1 MAVEIITEADLE
13 GKGVM
18 GQPDVPGLSA
28 AEMQAKIEEIV
39 RSVVI
44 PKVNE
49 IINGYV
55 SDETLAHTVLASG
68 SVSSVFGRA
77 GAVTAMTGDY
87 TAEQVGAA
95 AKTHAAQHKKGGSD
109 PISAEDIGAVPGA
122 KTVNGG
128 KTTYTVEG
136 SIKVT
141 ENIDASV
148 GNLAV
153 KEPANGTDAVNLAYA
168 NKTYEIKPET
178 INKSGAVTVT
188 AQNNKEYRFT
198 AVTSLAF
205 TVAETTDCHG
215 FVTFAASGTPTVT
228 ISGYTQTGG
237 DDPTKAVAS
246 EVWEFDVVNGYI
258 LWKDWSNV

>member
-1 MAVEIITEADLE
+1 MAVNKITDADLA
-13 GKGVM
+13 GKGVI
-18 GQPDVPGLSA
+18 GQPDVPGLTA

-39 RSVVI
+39 RSVAI
-44 PKVNE
+44 PKINE
-49 IINGYV
+49 IIDGYV
-55 SDETLAHTVLASG
+55 SSETLAQTVLASG

-77 GAVTAMTGDY
+77 GAVTAQTGDY

-109 PISAEDIGAVPGA
+109 PISAEDIGAVPGT

>member
-1 MAVEIITEADLE
+1 MAVNKITEADLA
-13 GKGVM
+13 GKGVR
-18 GQPDVPGLSA
+18 GQPDVPGLTA

-39 RSVVI
+39 RSVAI
-44 PKVNE
+44 PKINE
-49 IINGYV
+49 IIDGYV
-55 SDETLAHTVLASG
+55 AAEKLDEVVLASG

-77 GAVTAMTGDY
+77 GAVTAQTGDY

-95 AKTHAAQHKKGGSD
+95 AKIHAARHKKGGED
-109 PISAEDIGAVPGA
+109 ALSAEDIGGLPAQ
-122 KTVNGG
+122 KNVNGG
-128 KTTYTVEG
+128 KTTYIVDGT
-136 SIKVT
+136 IKATGGVDSSGGT
-141 ENIDASV
+141 TS
-148 GNLAV
+148 V
-153 KEPANGTDAVNLAYA
+153 KEPAAGTDAVNLAYA

-228 ISGYTQTGG
+228 ISGYTKTDG
-237 DDPTKAVAS
+237 DDPTEAKAG
-246 EVWEFDVVNGYI
+246 EVWEFDCLCGYI
-258 LWKDWSNV
+258 LWKNWGTA